1 MTIIVKISKN
11 YKKFAFFQNSNS
23 LKGEVAFKYLKADAN
38 LMVVVLYCLPQTKA
52 ENKTLISH
60 TDNLHKLMVL
70 QQALGHLDQSK
81 KKNGKDKEGKE
92 EGDREKERIV
102 GYLKIHRREGV
113 HF

>member
-23 LKGEVAFKYLKADAN
+23 LKGEVAFKQLKAHAN
-38 LMVVVLYCLPQTKA
+38 LMVVVLYSLPQTKA
-52 ENKTLISH
+52 ENNTLISH

-70 QQALGHLDQSK
+70 QQALGHLYQS